1 MVNSIEPVSTGSAED
16 VHNDMDPAGA
26 PLSARLHKSKH
37 SVKHKGG
44 RRRRKRRRRRRTRKK
59 RGGYGKNNFEDLVGN
74 DIWIAYQEFQEP
86 IFSENMLTQEKVYIA
101 NDNDNFYIRVK
112 IIDANPDHLRVGL
125 LYDPP
130 IIDDESASRLYE
142 GNILYTDIIAYST
155 DGIIQ
160 AGGRR
165 RRRRKRRRKTKRRRR
180 RRKTRRKRR
189 TRRRRF

>member
-1 MVNSIEPVSTGSAED
+1 MVNSIEQVSTGSVED

-74 DIWIAYQEFQEP
+74 DIWIAYQEFQTAMFLAP
-86 IFSENMLTQEKVYIA
+86 WLTEKIVTQNFDTN
-101 NDNDNFYIRVK
+101 NDYIRVK

-142 GNILYTDIIAYST
+142 GNILYSDIIAYST
-155 DGIIQ
+155 DGITQ

-165 RRRRKRRRKTKRRRR
+165 HKRRRRRRRTKRRRR